1 MTIEAAIRLTGNLN
15 VLRHTAV
22 SAEVSAREVTGGDV
36 AHHVVDPEGLLELNP
51 ISANELDTAMRAAL
65 ARFPGDWTLILPRPG
80 MLGALRGPAPL
91 TRFAL
96 EMGSAVVA
104 REGGL
109 AWVPQPVGSAVQWV
123 LLPAEKPA
131 LPTAPTE
138 ADRHLSETVLRI
150 ADALAAQEMSS
161 GERPELAFAPLPSAY
176 GGRSK
181 KLATKALRLI
191 HAVDAALADDSG
203 MLHSHAIQTRRTALV
218 EVQRA
223 AIDALSA
230 AVSWVE
236 PPREAGA

>member
-22 SAEVSAREVTGGDV
+22 SAEVSAREVVADDV
-36 AHHVVDPEGLLELNP
+36 AHHVVDPEGLLDLNP
-51 ISANELDTAMRAAL
+51 LAANELDIAMRAAIT
-65 ARFPGDWTLILPRPG
+65 RYPGDWSLILPRPG
-80 MLGALRGPAPL
+80 MLGALRGPAAL
-91 TRFAL
+91 TRLAL
-96 EMGSAVVA
+96 EMGAAVVSQA
-104 REGGL
+104 GGL
-109 AWVPQPVGSAVQWV
+109 GWVPQPVGSAVQWV
-123 LLPAEKPA
+123 VLPAEKPA

-161 GERPELAFAPLPSAY
+161 GERPEPVFAPLPAAY
-176 GGRSK
+176 GGRAK

-191 HAVDAALADDSG
+191 HAADAALADDSG
-203 MLHSHAIQTRRTALV
+203 LLHSHAIQTRRTALR

-236 PPREAGA
+236 PPPQ